1 MTCADIERLV
11 DAFADAELP
20 TSTMV
25 AVARHAAGCASC
37 EESVRRLQD
46 LHDAVV
52 HAVRTEV
59 DALDFSGLWPVVTA
73 AADRVDARRTW
84 ARRARAM
91 PAAAAGALAV
101 AAAAVFWFQG
111 IRVAPTPES
120 RPAPAVAS
128 YRVLPNQTF
137 FDRLTGKDLRVRR
150 EPRSGTT
157 IIWVNATMG
166 GPAR

>member
-1 MTCADIERLV
+1 A
-11 DAFADAELP
+11 
-20 TSTMV
+20 
-25 AVARHAAGCASC
+25 HAG
-37 EESVRRLQD
+37 
-46 LHDAVV
+46 
-52 HAVRTEV
+52 RTEV
-59 DALDFSGLWPVVTA
+59 AALDCAGLWPAVTA

-84 ARRARAM
+84 ARRARAL
-91 PAAAAGALAV
+91 PAAAGALAV

-111 IRVAPTPES
+111 IRVAPPPES

-128 YRVLPNQTF
+128 YRALPNQTF

>member
-1 MTCADIERLV
+1 MRP
-11 DAFADAELP
+11 F
-20 TSTMV
+20 
-25 AVARHAAGCASC
+25 
-37 EESVRRLQD
+37 
-46 LHDAVV
+46 
-52 HAVRTEV
+52 
-59 DALDFSGLWPVVTA
+59 
-73 AADRVDARRTW
+73 
-84 ARRARAM
+84 M
-91 PAAAAGALAV
+91 PPLKL

-111 IRVAPTPES
+111 IRVAPPPES

-128 YRVLPNQTF
+128 YRALPNQTF